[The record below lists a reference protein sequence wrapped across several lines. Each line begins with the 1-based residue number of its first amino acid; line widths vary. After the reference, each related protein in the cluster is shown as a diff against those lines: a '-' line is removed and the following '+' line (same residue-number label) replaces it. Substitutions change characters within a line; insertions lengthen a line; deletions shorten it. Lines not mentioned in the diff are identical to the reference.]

1 MAERVGVRRQAGLDA
16 PGPQRGLGDRPQ
28 AVVGGGVD
36 QQQVEPVAHAQAV
49 GRVGDEPGDVRLG
62 RAGVEVEHTA
72 AVGVGEHAGARGG
85 AERGEL
91 PGDVAAAAHDHERD
105 ELGQA
110 DQRVGA
116 RVAGGGHELHR
127 LGGHAVGGERRGDHV
142 LHEGLRAAQ
151 RGRARAQ
158 DGRAAGLEHLRRH
171 VDRDVGPG
179 LEHRADHAD
188 GHAAL
193 VHPLPRRQ
201 VADEHLQRRLR
212 GGGEDVE
219 LGGHVGEALGGEA
232 ETVEQ
237 ALGHAARLGGL
248 DVGAVGGEQRLGP
261 LAQEPGGGA
270 QRGVDRRATRGPDAR
285 RGRGGALGGRADGG
299 LLGGVRGG
307 VDDGGAHGPS
317 LPRARPAPP
326 RPGRQGAAARAHR
339 PRVAGRHAERRHG
352 RLSRAATG
360 RPAAAT
366 GTKRA

>member
-1 MAERVGVRRQAGLDA
+1 MRRRLSRLQT
-16 PGPQRGLGDRPQ
+16 PRRS
-28 AVVGGGVD
+28 V
-36 QQQVEPVAHAQAV
+36 
-49 GRVGDEPGDVRLG
+49 RVGDEPGDVRLG
-62 RAGVEVEHTA
+62 RAGVEVEHAA

-91 PGDVAAAAHDHERD
+91 PGDLAAAAHDHERH

-158 DGRAAGLEHLRRH
+158 DGGAAGLEHLRRH

-232 ETVEQ
+232 EAVEQ

-248 DVGAVGGEQRLGP
+248 DVGAVGGEQASARSRRSPAAARSAASIAGP
-261 LAQEPGGGA
+261 PAARTPGAAAAARSAAARTAACSGVCVSTTAVLTGSACHARSGTPVTPRAPSPRAQA
-270 QRGVDRRATRGPDAR
+270 RAHPR
-285 RGRGGALGGRADGG
+285 RGRRTARRAE
-299 LLGGVRGG
+299 
-307 VDDGGAHGPS
+307 
-317 LPRARPAPP
+317 PRDLARC
-326 RPGRQGAAARAHR
+326 AR
-339 PRVAGRHAERRHG
+339 
-352 RLSRAATG
+352 RAM
-360 RPAAAT
+360 

>member
-1 MAERVGVRRQAGLDA
+1 MPAAA
-16 PGPQRGLGDRPQ
+16 PS
-28 AVVGGGVD
+28 
-36 QQQVEPVAHAQAV
+36 
-49 GRVGDEPGDVRLG
+49 
-62 RAGVEVEHTA
+62 A
-72 AVGVGEHAGARGG
+72 ASS
-85 AERGEL
+85 
-91 PGDVAAAAHDHERD
+91 PGDVAAAAHDDERD

-116 RVAGGGHELHR
+116 RVAGGGDELHR

-142 LHEGLRAAQ
+142 LDERLRAAQ
-151 RGRARAQ
+151 RGRAGAQ

-201 VADEHLQRRLR
+201 VADEHLQRRLG

-232 ETVEQ
+232 EAVEQ
-237 ALGHAARLGGL
+237 ALRHAARLGGL

-299 LLGGVRGG
+299 LLGGVR
-307 VDDGGAHGPS
+307 VDDGGAHGLS
-317 LPRARPAPP
+317 LPRRAGRPRRRPRAAPP
-326 RPGRQGAAARAHR
+326 TMI
-339 PRVAGRHAERRHG
+339 AG
-352 RLSRAATG
+352 SRAAQRPYLTAGAPSTRQSSSLRDPARRRG
-360 RPAAAT
+360 RNGLDLNSGRGRIIVHVTAHRRHRRPSAPSCS
-366 GTKRA
+366 GPSGGPRRSGSCS